1 MVGIGD
7 ESNSD
12 INVEFVVVGD
22 DKELWR
28 STSLKKADSIR
39 AVNVD
44 VTGIQLLVLR
54 VTGESSRRSRIQA
67 AWIDAT
73 LSQ

>member
-1 MVGIGD
+1 MGIGD
-7 ESNSD
+7 ETNSD
-12 INVEFVVVGD
+12 NSIEFVVVVGD

-28 STSLKKADSIR
+28 STSLKKADG
-39 AVNVD
+39 AEPVNVD
-44 VTGIQLLVLR
+44 ATGIQHLVLR
-54 VTGESSRRSRIQA
+54 INVQASRRGCFQA